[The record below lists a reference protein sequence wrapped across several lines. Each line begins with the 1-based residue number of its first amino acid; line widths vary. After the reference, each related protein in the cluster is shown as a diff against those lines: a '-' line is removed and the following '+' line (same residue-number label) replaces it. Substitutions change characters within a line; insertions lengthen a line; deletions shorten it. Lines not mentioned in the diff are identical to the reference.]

1 MTAEEYKQ
9 IFNQIKLPK
18 EARLGPGVYV
28 SDVEKFIESH
38 LIELGSTKNKRQIEP
53 LVMRLDRLLELIRNN
68 ELNELKF

>member
-38 LIELGSTKNKRQIEP
+38 LTELGSTKNKRQIEP